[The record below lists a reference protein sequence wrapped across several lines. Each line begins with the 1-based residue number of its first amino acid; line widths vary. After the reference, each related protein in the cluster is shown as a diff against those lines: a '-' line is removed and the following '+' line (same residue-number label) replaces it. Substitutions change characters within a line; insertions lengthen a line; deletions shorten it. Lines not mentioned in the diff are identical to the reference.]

1 MSLGLFIVGG
11 LALVAGVGMIGFGIP
26 INEFSFGN
34 TLILAGTSAA
44 VGGLIIIGLG
54 AVVAQ
59 LRQLVEGVNTVPMKP
74 GPDLFEALPVS
85 QTETEAMSPFSR
97 KSTTEPAAGEPSP
110 AAGPVTPPGP
120 FSESLAPAPTLRNP
134 DVVGEEEPA
143 PKPRSFVPPLATES
157 RRPWRVTTP
166 IPAEAPPERTHSF
179 DSGWRA
185 PEPKAAKP
193 AADAEVKSEPK
204 LGPEPREESPAR
216 KDFMPPP
223 RVSEPRAV
231 AILKSGVVDGMGY
244 TLYVDGSIEADLPQG
259 TVRFASINELRSYLE
274 KSG

>member
-1 MSLGLFIVGG
+1 MSLVLFIVGG

-74 GPDLFEALPVS
+74 SPDLFEAPPMA
-85 QTETEAMSPFSR
+85 QTETETMSPFSR
-97 KSTTEPAAGEPSP
+97 KSTAEPAAAEPSP
-110 AAGPVTPPGP
+110 PAPPP
-120 FSESLAPAPTLRNP
+120 KSVSEPLAPAPSLRNP
-134 DVVGEEEPA
+134 DVAGEEELA

-166 IPAEAPPERTHSF
+166 TPAETPPERAHSF

-193 AADAEVKSEPK
+193 AADAEVKSESK
-204 LGPEPREESPAR
+204 LEPEPREEAPAR

-259 TVRFASINELRSYLE
+259 TVRFASINELRAYLE